1 LGGYRAVAAKSKVTR
16 NQSQAVSMSILSD
29 LSNDAA
35 ALAEQVAPRVVA
47 VEGAKGRIS
56 SGFIWRS
63 GLVVT
68 AEEVLEGEE
77 EVTLHLNGG
86 RTLKATLAG
95 RDPSTD
101 VALLR
106 AETEAFDDWPVAD
119 AVKPA
124 AFVLVAGRGANSA
137 LATLAGVSEVGPAW
151 RSMRGGTIDANI
163 TLGLRLTGRSEGAA
177 VVAPDGRLVGMAVSS
192 PRRRALVIPAST
204 IARAVG
210 TLSEKGYVPRGWLGV
225 MLHPVGG
232 GSGAIVLAV
241 EDNSPAAGRL
251 LVGDVIT
258 TWEGETIGSVG
269 SLAQRLVGSAAGS
282 KVKLGVTRGGQAHD
296 IDVTLGERPRG

>member
-1 LGGYRAVAAKSKVTR
+1 V
-16 NQSQAVSMSILSD
+16 SILSD
-29 LSNDAA
+29 LSSDAA
-35 ALAEQVAPRVVA
+35 ALAEQVSPRIVA
-47 VEGAKGRIS
+47 VQGGKGRVS

-77 EVTLHLNGG
+77 EVALHLEGG
-86 RTLKATLAG
+86 GELEATLAG

-106 AETEAFDDWPVAD
+106 AETGAFDEWPTAGS
-119 AVKPA
+119 VKA
-124 AFVLVAGRGANSA
+124 ASLALVVGRGGNSA
-137 LATLAGVSEVGPAW
+137 LATLATVSEVGPAW
-151 RSMRGGTIDANI
+151 RSMRGGAIDANI
-163 TLGLRLTGRSEGAA
+163 VLGLRLSGRSEGAA

-204 IARAVG
+204 IGRAVA

-232 GSGAIVLAV
+232 GSGAIVLGV
-241 EDNSPAAGRL
+241 EDNSPAAGSL

-258 TWEGETIGSVG
+258 TWQGEAIGSVG

-282 KVKLGVTRGGQAHD
+282 KVKLGVSRGGQALD
-296 IDVTLGERPRG
+296 IDITLGERPRG